1 MEYNITIKNTLNL
14 GMNAVNILLH
24 HFISRF
30 NSMTIFP
37 MTLSD
42 PIIRNDI
49 KRVIRFHTYI
59 LESKKLFHSEWT

>member
-1 MEYNITIKNTLNL
+1 
-14 GMNAVNILLH
+14 MNAVNILLH